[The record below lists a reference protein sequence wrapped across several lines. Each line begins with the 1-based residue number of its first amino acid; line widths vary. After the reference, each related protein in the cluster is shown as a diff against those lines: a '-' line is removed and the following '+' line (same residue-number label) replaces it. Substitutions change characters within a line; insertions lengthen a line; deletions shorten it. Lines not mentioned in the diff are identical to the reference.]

1 MDGKL
6 VIISGPSGTGKT
18 TIVKYLLD
26 SGLNLAFSVSA
37 TTREPRA
44 TEIHGTDYYFLPVH
58 EFREKIEKGEFVE
71 WEEVYKDILYGTLRS
86 EMERIWSN
94 GCHVLFD
101 VDVKGAINLKKIYG
115 NRAIALFIMPPSIED
130 LKKRL
135 AGRASESDEKIKM
148 RVEKAEEE
156 ITLSIQFDTIIVNK
170 TLDVAKEET
179 LQMVSSF
186 LSW

>member
-1 MDGKL
+1 MEGKL

-18 TIVKYLLD
+18 TIVKNLLD

-44 TEIHGTDYYFLPVH
+44 NEKHGTDYYFMSVN
-58 EFREKIEKGEFVE
+58 EFRDKIDMGEFVE
-71 WEEVYKDILYGTLRS
+71 WQEVYKDILYGTLKK
-86 EMERIWSN
+86 EMDRIWCN

-115 NRAIALFIMPPSIED
+115 NRAIALFIMPPSIDD

-135 AGRASESDEKIKM
+135 VNRGSESDDKIKM
-148 RVEKAEEE
+148 RVAKAEEE
-156 ITLSIQFDTIIVNK
+156 INLSNQFDTIIVNK
-170 TLDVAKEET
+170 ILDVAKEET
-179 LQMVSSF
+179 QQMVSSF